1 MRKFLCLL
9 CNLLRNCNDL
19 KVIHP
24 VDVLNLFIR
33 FFDRIHNLLQP
44 EVYFLTVSFDYS
56 RLYFQIHPN
65 FLLTLF
71 HRSTKYSVTFKFLHY
86 ILRSVVYDT
95 PYSRKWKGGF
105 LFFYVIFLSCH
116 FPDSALRILLSHT
129 PRSLLSLLT
138 YSGYGSGSVQY
149 EHRVPPTLC
158 RL

>member
-95 PYSRKWKGGF
+95 PYSRK
-105 LFFYVIFLSCH
+105 
-116 FPDSALRILLSHT
+116 
-129 PRSLLSLLT
+129 
-138 YSGYGSGSVQY
+138 
-149 EHRVPPTLC
+149 
-158 RL
+158 